1 MQTET
6 FMPPNVLFEIIP
18 FFSAHSFFTMKEA
31 QFDCVYYVV
40 CSIFLFQNMVADFHS
55 RCRFILK
62 QSMLCCWMQHIFVTM
77 EVDFQWFVREKTYL
91 AWNIYVIVVT
101 NECIFSLDEN
111 KILLVWNNYLVD
123 GNNLVLYWKHTGGCE
138 TKFSLMET
146 ILSVDRK

>member
-1 MQTET
+1 
-6 FMPPNVLFEIIP
+6 
-18 FFSAHSFFTMKEA
+18 
-31 QFDCVYYVV
+31 
-40 CSIFLFQNMVADFHS
+40 
-55 RCRFILK
+55 
-62 QSMLCCWMQHIFVTM
+62 M